1 MKKKLLTAASIALGV
16 SLTASAQTF
25 ESRRPAEGERLFTSE
40 KIEQVIDEVTAQLTN
55 PKLAWM
61 FRNCFPNTLDTT
73 VHFREDKDGNP
84 DTFVYTGDIHAM
96 WLRDSGAQ
104 VWPYVQFAAQDE
116 HLKRMIAGVINRQ
129 FLSIT
134 IDPYANA
141 FNDGPTGGHW
151 MTDGT
156 DMNPNDHERKWE
168 IDSQCYPIRL
178 AHEYWKVTGDT
189 SVFGYKWIDGM
200 KAILATLREQQRKE
214 GHGSYRFTRVT
225 DRQLDTKCCNGM
237 GNPVKPC
244 GLIASSFRPS
254 DDATTFEF
262 LVPSNFFAVTSLRK
276 AAEILETVNHDILM
290 AGECRALAD
299 EVETAL
305 KENAVVYHP
314 KFGNIYAFEV
324 DGFGNSYLM
333 DDANVPSLL
342 ALAYL
347 GDVAPDNPVYR
358 NTRRFVLSDSNPYF
372 FKGTAGEGIGGPH
385 IGYDMIW
392 PMSIMMRAFTAT
404 DDNEIRDCIVMLMN
418 TDAGTGFMHESF
430 HKDNPE
436 NFTRAWFAWQNTLF
450 GELILKLIH
459 DGKLGVLNTI
469 GLDHDGKAVA
479 QYDKPDCCQSTGYQ
493 SPRERCE
500 KVSFKDQGIVRDAF
514 LYRPAR
520 HTGTATSVSTA
531 SAGSEAAASGQ
542 TDGMPLVVVLH
553 GYGGKALG
561 DGLRFIEL
569 ADLHGFAVCWP
580 QGAED
585 GTGHNCWNVGYP
597 FQADYRI
604 DDTAYLRRLVRHL
617 QKNFGVSRRNVFL
630 TGMSNGGEMC
640 YKMAAEHPETF
651 SAIASIA
658 GLTLVSMS
666 TDYRRPV
673 PFMEVHGT
681 DDSVSAWCGDPEN
694 RGGWGAYLSVPAALS
709 HIISANRCVG
719 ETISEIPSEHK
730 RVILHR
736 FTGGLPAFKNGS
748 PADVLLYEVLGGDHS
763 WSDRYI
769 PTCDLVWDFFS
780 RYVR

>member
-1 MKKKLLTAASIALGV
+1 
-16 SLTASAQTF
+16 
-25 ESRRPAEGERLFTSE
+25 
-40 KIEQVIDEVTAQLTN
+40 
-55 PKLAWM
+55 
-61 FRNCFPNTLDTT
+61 
-73 VHFREDKDGNP
+73 
-84 DTFVYTGDIHAM
+84 
-96 WLRDSGAQ
+96 
-104 VWPYVQFAAQDE
+104 
-116 HLKRMIAGVINRQ
+116 
-129 FLSIT
+129 
-134 IDPYANA
+134 
-141 FNDGPTGGHW
+141 
-151 MTDGT
+151 
-156 DMNPNDHERKWE
+156 
-168 IDSQCYPIRL
+168 
-178 AHEYWKVTGDT
+178 
-189 SVFGYKWIDGM
+189 
-200 KAILATLREQQRKE
+200 
-214 GHGSYRFTRVT
+214 
-225 DRQLDTKCCNGM
+225 
-237 GNPVKPC
+237 
-244 GLIASSFRPS
+244 
-254 DDATTFEF
+254 
-262 LVPSNFFAVTSLRK
+262 
-276 AAEILETVNHDILM
+276 
-290 AGECRALAD
+290 
-299 EVETAL
+299 
-305 KENAVVYHP
+305 
-314 KFGNIYAFEV
+314 
-324 DGFGNSYLM
+324 
-333 DDANVPSLL
+333 
-342 ALAYL
+342 
-347 GDVAPDNPVYR
+347 
-358 NTRRFVLSDSNPYF
+358 
-372 FKGTAGEGIGGPH
+372 
-385 IGYDMIW
+385 
-392 PMSIMMRAFTAT
+392 MSIMMRAFTST

-459 DGKLGVLNTI
+459 DGKLDVLNTI
-469 GLDHDGKAVA
+469 GLDHDGRAVA
-479 QYDKPDCCQSTGYQ
+479 QYDKPDCSQSTGYQ

-597 FQADYRI
+597 FQAGYRI

-681 DDSVSAWCGDPEN
+681 ADKISAWDGDPQN
-694 RGGWGAYLSVPAALS
+694 KGGWGAYLSVPSAVS
-709 HIISANRCVG
+709 HIVSANRCVALS
-719 ETISEIPSEHK
+719 TTEIPAEHK
-730 RVILHR
+730 RVFLHH
-736 FTGGLPAFKNGS
+736 FTEGIPSRKGGPS
-748 PADVLLYEVLGGDHS
+748 TEVLLYEVRGGDHS